1 MAFVL
6 DNSVVVAW
14 FFPSQATPY
23 TYAIAKRLETEKAWV
38 PALWQ
43 LEIANVLRSACARH
57 RLDHAQARDI
67 FDALG
72 KLPIHVDQS
81 DGPSG
86 RQLFELAMRF
96 KLSSYDAAYLELA
109 MRLGLDLATQDQ
121 ALKDA
126 AEAANVTLAI

>member
-1 MAFVL
+1 MALVL

-14 FFPSQATPY
+14 FFPVQATPY
-23 TYAIAKRLETEKAWV
+23 SYAIAKRLEIEKAWV

-43 LEIANVLRSACARH
+43 LEIANVLRTACLRH
-57 RLDHAQARDI
+57 RLEHAKARDI

-81 DGPSG
+81 EGISP

-121 ALKDA
+121 DLKNA

>member
-1 MAFVL
+1 MALVL

-23 TYAIAKRLETEKAWV
+23 SYAIAKRLETEKAWV

-43 LEIANVLRSACARH
+43 LEISNVLRTACARH
-57 RLDHAQARDI
+57 RLEHAKARDI

-81 DGPSG
+81 EGISA

-109 MRLGLDLATQDQ
+109 MRLGLDLATQDH

>member
-6 DNSVVVAW
+6 DNSVVVGW
-14 FFPSQATPY
+14 FFPSQANPY
-23 TYAIAKRLETEKAWV
+23 TYAIAKRLESEKAWV

-43 LEIANVLRSACARH
+43 LEIANVLRTACARH
-57 RLDHAQARDI
+57 CLDHAQARDI
-67 FDALG
+67 FDALNR
-72 KLPIHVDQS
+72 LPISFDQS
-81 DGPSG
+81 DGPSA

-121 ALKDA
+121 DLQNA
-126 AEAANVTLAI
+126 AKAANVTLAI

>member
-23 TYAIAKRLETEKAWV
+23 THVIAKRLETEKAWV

-43 LEIANVLRSACARH
+43 LEIANVLRTACSRH
-57 RLDHAQARDI
+57 RLEHAKARDI
-67 FDALG
+67 FDALN
-72 KLPIHVDQS
+72 KLPVQVDQS

-109 MRLGLDLATQDQ
+109 MRLGMDLATQDQ
-121 ALKDA
+121 ALLDA
-126 AEAANVTLAI
+126 AQAAQVSLAI